1 MGPRDSPLISAE
13 HHPVTIPPRPTPRF
27 AAVVVALLAPLLLL
41 LSGQSASAH
50 NTFVSSD
57 PPDGAVVAL
66 SPTTWT
72 VEFTKSVPLES
83 ASAEMV
89 DANGIRTDLGSPRH
103 GATDNVVIFDVPV
116 TLSGPVT
123 ARWRLVG
130 TDGHVISGRVSFAVD
145 PSGSTSGSSPTNASS
160 PGSGAVIADMPEGPD
175 TSTAPEFV
183 RASTRLATFLALVL
197 VGGLLFTEWFLAEGA
212 TATSRGRRIL
222 RFGAPALMVAPII
235 GLLFLADDLS
245 GFGGSFTGG
254 LSDALSLTNGRML
267 ALRILIGAILTFFV
281 FRGVDWGRLTSR
293 TTVKLATLLVFYGV
307 AVAYSGHSRSERW
320 PVLGIPADVAHL
332 ASIAVWLGGLITLI
346 LVVIPQI
353 DAESGMTTFRRFSK
367 AAEISVIVIV
377 ASGLVQSLRLHG
389 GLGSV
394 VGNDHGRLLLVKVLI
409 VLVMLGVARQ
419 NRRLLLDR
427 GSYSTNR
434 LAVTRSAIVRASM
447 VELVLGGITLAV
459 AAFLVS
465 VPPS

>member
-1 MGPRDSPLISAE
+1 MT
-13 HHPVTIPPRPTPRF
+13 VPPRPTPRV
-27 AAVVVALLAPLLLL
+27 AAVVVAFVASLLLL
-41 LSGQSASAH
+41 LTGRVASAH

-57 PPDGAVVAL
+57 PADGAVVVQ
-66 SPTTWT
+66 SPTAWT

-83 ASAEMV
+83 ASAEIV
-89 DANGIRTDLGSPRH
+89 DASGIRTDLGGPRH

-116 TLSGPVT
+116 TLNGPTT

-130 TDGHVISGRVSFAVD
+130 TDGHVISGRVSFTVD
-145 PSGSTSGSSPTNASS
+145 STGSTASTTPTATTN
-160 PGSGAVIADMPEGPD
+160 PLPD
-175 TSTAPEFV
+175 TFPTSTTTSLDDPDASTTPEFV
-183 RASTRLATFLALVL
+183 RAGVRLSTYLALIL

-212 TATSRGRRIL
+212 AATSRGRRIL
-222 RFGAPALMVAPII
+222 RFGAPTLMVAPIF
-235 GLLFLADDLS
+235 GLAILADDLS
-245 GFGGSFTGG
+245 GFGGGFTGG

-267 ALRILIGAILTFFV
+267 ALRILIGAILAIFV

-307 AVAYSGHSRSERW
+307 AVAYSGHSRSQKW

-367 AAEISVIVIV
+367 AAEISVIVVV
-377 ASGLVQSLRLHG
+377 ASGLVQSIRLHG

-409 VLVMLGVARQ
+409 VLVMLGLARQ

-434 LAVTRSAIVRASM
+434 LVVTRSAIVRASM

-465 VPPS
+465 VAPS